1 MTGIWKIEKMLLAEL
16 RVLDLTDEKASLCSK
31 LLADMGARVIKIERP
46 GGDAS
51 RDAGPFIGNEPH
63 SEKSLSFFYNNT
75 GKLGITL
82 NIEHIKGR
90 EIFYELLKK
99 NDVIVENFA
108 PGYFNKLKIN
118 CENFK
123 NINPKLII
131 TSVTGFGQTGHRRY
145 YKTCDL
151 VASAYCGQ
159 MFVTGA
165 SKPLKHYGA
174 QAYLTA
180 SLFAAVGVLL
190 AIREQRKT
198 GTGEHI
204 DISIQEAVT
213 STLEHVLVRF
223 FYENKIA
230 KRQGPLH
237 WNHLFHILP
246 CKDGFI
252 QITLFDKW
260 DTLVEWLN
268 SEGMAQDL
276 LDNRFNDEKFRLKHL
291 DHIINVLRKWTQ
303 TRTKNELF
311 ELGQLMQFPWAPVH
325 SPREVVESPQ
335 LIEREFFQDVCQTGN
350 NIFKKCL
357 RIPVILNPPRSNPI
371 RHAPLIGEHN
381 IQIYHKE
388 MGISIKELNELSSL
402 GVI

>member
-1 MTGIWKIEKMLLAEL
+1 MENRKETLLGEL
-16 RVLDLTDEKASLCSK
+16 KVLDLTDEKASLCSK
-31 LLADMGARVIKIERP
+31 LFADMGARVIKIERP
-46 GGDAS
+46 GGDVS

-63 SEKSLSFFYNNT
+63 REKSLSFYHNNT

-82 NIEHIKGR
+82 NIDHVKGKK
-90 EIFYELLKK
+90 IFYELLKT
-99 NDVIVENFA
+99 NDVIIENFA
-108 PGYFNKLKIN
+108 QGFLNKLNIN
-118 CENFK
+118 CGNLK

-131 TSVTGFGQTGHRRY
+131 ASVTGFGQAGHRRD

-151 VASAYCGQ
+151 VASAYGGQ

-165 SKPLKHYGA
+165 SKPLKHYGE

-190 AIREQRKT
+190 AIRKQRKT
-198 GTGEHI
+198 GSGEHI

-237 WNHLFHILP
+237 WNNLFHILA

-252 QITLFDKW
+252 QTTLFYKW

-268 SEGMAQDL
+268 SEGMAEDL
-276 LDNRFNDEKFRLKHL
+276 IDNRFKDESFRLKHI
-291 DHIINVLRKWTQ
+291 DHIINVIGKWAKTH
-303 TRTKNELF
+303 TKNELF
-311 ELGQLMQFPWAPVH
+311 ELGQLMQFPWAPVN

-335 LIEREFFQDVCQTGN
+335 LNEREFFQELCQTGN
-350 NIFKKCL
+350 SIFKKCL
-357 RIPVILNPPRSNPI
+357 RAPVILNPSRSNPI
-371 RHAPLIGEHN
+371 KHAPSIGEHN
-381 IQIYHKE
+381 IQIYNEE